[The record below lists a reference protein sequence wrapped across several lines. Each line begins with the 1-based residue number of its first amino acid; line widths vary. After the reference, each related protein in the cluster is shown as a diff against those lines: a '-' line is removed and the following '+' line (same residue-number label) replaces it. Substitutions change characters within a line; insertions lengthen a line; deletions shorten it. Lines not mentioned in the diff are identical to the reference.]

1 MTNEIEDKVM
11 KMTQDNTSMLTAQ
24 SGVEP
29 SLTDYEI
36 RSYLDKVLEEL
47 VKGKRRQ

>member
-1 MTNEIEDKVM
+1 MTNEFEDKVM
-11 KMTQDNTSMLTAQ
+11 NSTAQ